1 MESFR
6 ERCARG
12 LGQLLA
18 RFEEEEKPQAAAC
31 IVHGGTIMALLS
43 RFVTEG
49 KDYYDYQCGNGQGYC
64 CLVEKNGKGE
74 IRLSWI
80 QPLQYSQDLF

>member
-18 RFEEEEKPQAAAC
+18 RFEEEEKTA
-31 IVHGGTIMALLS
+31 
-43 RFVTEG
+43 
-49 KDYYDYQCGNGQGYC
+49 DCGLHCPRRDDNGPYFPAS
-64 CLVEKNGKGE
+64 ERRGKG
-74 IRLSWI
+74 L
-80 QPLQYSQDLF
+80 L